1 MASSVISQKVLV
13 LGGGGY
19 IGSHFRRAYPDD
31 DFIFLKH
38 SNVKLQQPEF
48 YNQIKAVLNLSASKL
63 KASKEDSRSA
73 NFNFP
78 KDVLLRISDQP
89 IKWVQASSYYELQ
102 VPKGRSDYYSLDKVA
117 FRNFL
122 VDLAAEKKRLA
133 VTSLILPHI
142 FGGTEADSRIIP
154 TLKKMHNGQV
164 VTLGSKNQ
172 LLPILHIT
180 DAVRALYQAL
190 LSKQLICTPKPMWHG
205 RLRDLVSNLANSSA
219 AFDRVLFS
227 DVSDKHQETALEYP
241 ELLENFSP
249 ILSYEHFVESF
260 KNGDPI

>member
-19 IGSHFRRAYPDD
+19 IGSHFRKAYPDD
-31 DFIFLKH
+31 NFIFLKH
-38 SNVKLQQPEF
+38 SNVKLLQPKF
-48 YNQIKAVLNLSASKL
+48 YNQIKTILNLSASKL
-63 KASKEDSRSA
+63 NASKEDSRSA

-78 KDVLLRISDQP
+78 KEILLRISDQP
-89 IKWVQASSYYELQ
+89 IKWVQAASYYELQ
-102 VPKGRSDYYSLDKVA
+102 VPKGRSDYYSIDKVA

-122 VDLAAEKKRLA
+122 FDSVAEKKQLA

-142 FGGTEADSRIIP
+142 FGGTETDSRIIP
-154 TLKKMHNGQV
+154 TLKKMNNGEV
-164 VTLGSKNQ
+164 VELGSGNQ
-172 LLPILHIT
+172 LLPILHIM

-190 LSKQLICTPKPMWHG
+190 LSEQLICTPRPMWHG
-205 RLRDLVSNLANSSA
+205 RLHDLVFNLANSSA

-227 DVSDKHQETALEYP
+227 DVLDKHQEIVLEYP

-249 ILSYEHFVESF
+249 MLSYEHFVESF
-260 KNGDPI
+260 KNGDMK

>member
-1 MASSVISQKVLV
+1 MASALISQKVLV

-19 IGSHFRRAYPDD
+19 IGSYFRRAYPDE

-38 SNVKLQQPEF
+38 SDVRLLQSEF
-48 YNQIKAVLNLSASKL
+48 YNQIKKVLNLSASKL
-63 KASKEDSRSA
+63 SASKEESLSA

-78 KDVLLRISDQP
+78 KEILLRISDQP

-102 VPKGRSDYYSLDKVA
+102 VPKGRNDYYSLDKVA

-122 VDLAAEKKRLA
+122 VDLAAEKKQLA

-154 TLKKMHNGQV
+154 TLKRMNNGEV
-164 VTLGSKNQ
+164 VELGSKNQ
-172 LLPILHIT
+172 ILPILHIK

-190 LSKQLICTPKPMWHG
+190 LSKQLICTPRPMWHG
-205 RLRDLVSNLANSSA
+205 RLHDLVSNLANSRA

-227 DVSDKHQETALEYP
+227 DVLDKHQEITLEYP

-249 ILSYEHFVESF
+249 MLSYEHFVESF
-260 KNGDPI
+260 KNGDLK